1 MSLLHAPRPVGA
13 PHLSTERFTD
23 RSLRN
28 WGLQG
33 RRSSTMLSMRHFWGL
48 LLSSPELPAI
58 KQAPFLVHPTQGTR
72 GDVESKQRK
81 GPQERWV
88 QEI

>member
-48 LLSSPELPAI
+48 LLSPPR
-58 KQAPFLVHPTQGTR
+58 APSHKTGTFPCSSHT
-72 GDVESKQRK
+72 GYK
-81 GPQERWV
+81 GRC
-88 QEI
+88 